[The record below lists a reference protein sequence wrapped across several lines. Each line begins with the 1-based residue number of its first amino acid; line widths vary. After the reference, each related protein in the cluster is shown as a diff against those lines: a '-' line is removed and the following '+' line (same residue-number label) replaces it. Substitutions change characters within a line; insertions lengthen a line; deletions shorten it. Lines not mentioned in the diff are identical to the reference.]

1 VKAAIYI
8 AWRYLFSKS
17 QQSVVNLIAY
27 ITLSVIVV
35 ATAALLIVLSA
46 FSGLKEY
53 SLSYAEQSSPEYTLI
68 AKQNGVF
75 QITPQHVQRLSDGGV
90 QATPVLKKQ
99 AVLQWNKN
107 AAIGWFE
114 AHPLDHNTT
123 QELLYG
129 IPKPSQDSLL
139 INLALYR
146 QSGLHPDDSRTLS
159 VSIPKRSSSALA
171 LGFRSSPLND
181 ISGVVAGVFQ
191 SPEANDTPAVVIAY
205 AGALRLLELK
215 DGWWVTHLNLSNP
228 ALKEKDL
235 RALVADVFGDDI
247 LLRSRAE
254 SNAALFKLLN
264 SEYVATYIIFTL
276 ILILALFN
284 LAGALNVILLDK
296 QYQLHVFKQLG
307 MTPAAIRMVFFLL
320 GWFQVVFGTA
330 IGIVIGVVVVW
341 MQALFGWVK
350 VAPNLPYPV
359 ALDLS
364 QIGLVAATLLVL
376 GAISSSVALVVATP
390 LRLR

>member
-1 VKAAIYI
+1 MKAAIYI

-27 ITLSVIVV
+27 ITLWVIVV

-53 SLSYAEQSSPEYTLI
+53 SLSYAEQNSPEYSVV

-75 QITPQHVQRLSDGGV
+75 QITPQQVQHLIDGGV

-99 AVLQWNKN
+99 AVLQWDKN

-114 AHPLDHNTT
+114 AYPLDHETT

-139 INLALYR
+139 INFALYR

-171 LGFRSSPLND
+171 LGFGGSPLNN
-181 ISGVVAGVFQ
+181 IRGVVAGVFQ
-191 SPEANDTPAVVIAY
+191 STEANDIPTVVIEY
-205 AGALRLLELK
+205 ISALALLELK
-215 DGWWVTHLNLSNP
+215 DGWWVTQLNLSNS
-228 ALKEKDL
+228 ALDEKDL

-296 QYQLHVFKQLG
+296 QYQLPVFKQLG

-330 IGIVIGVVVVW
+330 IGIVIGVIVVW

-350 VAPNLPYPV
+350 VAPNLAYPV
-359 ALDLS
+359 SLDLS
-364 QIGLVAATLLVL
+364 QIGLVAITLLVL

-390 LRLR
+390 LRRR

>member
-1 VKAAIYI
+1 
-8 AWRYLFSKS
+8 
-17 QQSVVNLIAY
+17 
-27 ITLSVIVV
+27 VIVV

-53 SLSYAEQSSPEYTLI
+53 SLSYAEQNSPEYTLV
-68 AKQNGVF
+68 ARQNGVF
-75 QITPQHVQRLSDGGV
+75 QITPQQIQHLRDERVE
-90 QATPVLKKQ
+90 ATPVLKKQ
-99 AVLQWNKN
+99 AVLQWNEN

-114 AHPLDHNTT
+114 AYPLDHETT

-146 QSGLHPDDSRTLS
+146 QSGLHPDDSRMLS
-159 VSIPKRSSSALA
+159 VSIPRRSNRALA
-171 LGFRSSPLND
+171 LGFGSSPLND
-181 ISGVVAGVFQ
+181 IRGFVAGVFQ
-191 SPEANDTPAVVIAY
+191 SPEANDAPTVVIEY
-205 AGALRLLELK
+205 TSALALLELK
-215 DGWWVTHLNLSNP
+215 DGWWVTQLNLSNS
-228 ALKEKDL
+228 ALDEKDL

-296 QYQLHVFKQLG
+296 QYQLPVFKQLG

-330 IGIVIGVVVVW
+330 IGIVTGVAVVW

-350 VAPNLPYPV
+350 VAPNFAYPV
-359 ALDLS
+359 SLDLS
-364 QIGLVAATLLVL
+364 QIGLVAITLLVL

-390 LRLR
+390 LRRR